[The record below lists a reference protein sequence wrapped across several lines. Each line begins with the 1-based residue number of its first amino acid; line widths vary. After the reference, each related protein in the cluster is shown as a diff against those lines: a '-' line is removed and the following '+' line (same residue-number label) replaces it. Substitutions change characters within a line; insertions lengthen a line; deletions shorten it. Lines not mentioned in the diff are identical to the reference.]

1 MLRIF
6 LTTSVV
12 GSGRGNLWITLALA
26 VVAFPTRHTSPKIVI
41 SEAAFTHWG
50 LWMDRHGRHRVSR
63 YQGSL
68 DGQTRQTQS
77 EQISGVSGWT
87 DTVDTE

>member
-50 LWMDRHGRHRVSR
+50 LWMDRHGRHRLSK

-68 DGQTRQTQS
+68 DG
-77 EQISGVSGWT
+77 
-87 DTVDTE
+87 